1 MITFKEVLG
10 HISINDVSIKEQQ
23 NIDELLKSVNIVLAA
38 YDAHL
43 GRHWPAH
50 VTSGY
55 RTLQDHLRIYAAKG
69 IFDKAKIP
77 MASRHLTGNAVDIL
91 DEALGLTKWLQ
102 TPEGAIVL
110 DKANLF
116 CESGNKNWWHAQR
129 LPFASYKPGGT
140 RWFKP

>member
-10 HISINDVSIKEQQ
+10 HVSINDISIREQQ
-23 NIDELLKSVNIVLAA
+23 NIDELLTAVNSVLAA

-69 IFDKAKIP
+69 IYDKSKIP
-77 MASRHLTGNAVDIL
+77 MASKHLTGNAVDIL
-91 DEALGLTKWLQ
+91 DESLELTKWLK

-110 DKANLF
+110 DKAQLW
-116 CESGNKNWWHAQR
+116 CEDGNKNWVHFQR
-129 LPFASYKPGGT
+129 QPFASYKQGGT